1 MHPECAHEVVE
12 VGVVEVGVVDRIKV
26 DHGTADN
33 AGVAPQR
40 ILAVV

>member
-26 DHGTADN
+26 DHEAADN